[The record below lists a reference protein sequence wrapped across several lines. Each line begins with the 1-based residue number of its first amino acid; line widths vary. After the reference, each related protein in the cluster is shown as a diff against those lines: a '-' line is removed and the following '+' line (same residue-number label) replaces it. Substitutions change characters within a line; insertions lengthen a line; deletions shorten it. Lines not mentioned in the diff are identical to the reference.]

1 MQGIDRGA
9 KRIGAALGV
18 SVAGSLGLFVVY
30 LQGGQPQLEGALLF
44 LSLGGICAAL
54 GLWAK
59 HLMPSGEQTEERGE
73 PSRSEEATEE
83 AEEAFEAGVA
93 FIERRRFLSKMLA
106 AAIASLGLA
115 SLFPIRSLGSAPG
128 RTLFHTAWRR
138 GTRLVRAD
146 GSPVRPQ
153 DLAVDGFLTV
163 FPEFHT
169 EAADA
174 QAVLIRLPGDV
185 EPPGPEGWTPDG
197 FVGFSKICTHAGC
210 PIGLYQTESKEL
222 FCPCHQSTFAVLE
235 GARPTEGPATRPLP
249 QLPLSIDDDGYLV
262 AQGDFAE
269 PVGPGFWNRPRD

>member
-9 KRIGAALGV
+9 KRIGVALGV

-59 HLMPSGEQTEERGE
+59 HLMPAGEQTEERGE

-174 QAVLIRLPGDV
+174 QAVLIRLPRDA
-185 EPPGPEGWTPDG
+185 EPPGPEGWTPEG